1 MKLKIKTE
9 NSYKIIFFLNIQ
21 NYEIYLNN
29 VNSIVEDLGESSLPQ
44 ASRTGLIALVNKLHT
59 GNVIQQSSLDSIY

>member
-1 MKLKIKTE
+1 M
-9 NSYKIIFFLNIQ
+9 NIQ

-59 GNVIQQSSLDSIY
+59 GNVI